1 MLSALRLTTMR
12 DRGNHNV
19 YTVFSPQLET
29 VVADD
34 NQEMI
39 TFVIAQYEELGENR
53 LDDILR
59 NSLMEM
65 IRRLMARNQNE
76 PQAAAGA

>member
-1 MLSALRLTTMR
+1 LGIRSMA
-12 DRGNHNV
+12 N
-19 YTVFSPQLET
+19 
-29 VVADD
+29 

-39 TFVIAQYEELGENR
+39 TFVIAQYEELGEGR

-65 IRRLMARNQNE
+65 IRRLMAQNQNE